1 MQSVEHCCRVIIIQ
15 LAAWVGIPAAGVSGV
30 EGGRPGLRWGGGF
43 AVHDHD
49 ARRSPLS
56 LPLNSFSASQRS
68 ATAVRSQTDKPVG
81 AVLHSVRNVTT
92 TRRRRRG
99 TVYFRVCARSVVV
112 GVGVIVTR
120 CSIPLMDQSIAAGI
134 LRSPLHCFCFPNSNQ
149 VTISF
154 VNVVVIRTQLGT
166 HQIVL

>member
-1 MQSVEHCCRVIIIQ
+1 M
-15 LAAWVGIPAAGVSGV
+15 SGV
-30 EGGRPGLRWGGGF
+30 EGGRPGLWWGGGF
-43 AVHDHD
+43 AVHDD
-49 ARRSPLS
+49 KSTTLS
-56 LPLNSFSASQRS
+56 LPLNSFSALRRS

-99 TVYFRVCARSVVV
+99 TVYSRVCARSVVI

-134 LRSPLHCFCFPNSNQ
+134 RRSPLHCFCFPNSNQ

-154 VNVVVIRTQLGT
+154 VNVVVIRTLLGA
-166 HQIVL
+166 HQIAL